1 MTTLLNEA
9 SEEDAPLPPDTA
21 GPPKAALDKAAEEVA
36 KYTKIIEEKKAAG
49 ANKKKLKDD
58 TKKLESRKR
67 ELEALQAQPATV
79 GGIPVDADRKV
90 DYTKDFFGQASFLTV
105 SGQLQVRTHPHSPA
119 PRPCLCPS
127 PSLCPH
133 PPLLRA
139 RSCSFQR

>member
-9 SEEDAPLPPDTA
+9 CEEDAPLPPDTA

-105 SGQLQVRTHPHSPA
+105 SGQLQVRTCTRTPA
-119 PRPCLCPS
+119 LVPVPSSAEVLC
-127 PSLCPH
+127 C
-133 PPLLRA
+133 
-139 RSCSFQR
+139 

>member
-105 SGQLQVRTHPHSPA
+105 SGQLQVRPAHPRSFLPLPPGRCPPA
-119 PRPCLCPS
+119 AP
-127 PSLCPH
+127 
-133 PPLLRA
+133 RA